1 MARGSTKQVVQGIEG
16 RANVPRRDEVKI
28 GAETGPRKIRKAK
41 RDSTKRSK
49 PKRGNVK
56 KRSNAKQT
64 EI

>member
-16 RANVPRRDEVKI
+16 RARRGEVKT

-49 PKRGNVK
+49 PKRVNVK